1 MSVTVLLVLIIVLA
15 FVIGGLVQRKLP
27 HLATRSGMEF
37 ALLGVA
43 LGAEVG
49 FGVLGKA
56 QLEALDPFL
65 QGILGLVGF
74 ILGLRARALFSGKR
88 VAFAAIVAA
97 LGCGLA
103 LAVGV
108 ALLLMNSALF
118 ETTAGADRLLWRR
131 PLGTHFGNVFEIT
144 VGLRHLELSLGI
156 AAAVSVSSLGVR
168 AAAAPGGGGAVSNF
182 LRASASASQLV
193 GIFGLGLLLAASRV
207 AKTDTDFPLT
217 VGEWGAGVVAVGV
230 VCGGLFAV
238 FIGRER
244 DRMRIFLATVGLVT
258 FASGAGEALGVS
270 PMFVNLLAGV
280 TVAALSP
287 HATTLRDE
295 LRRLE
300 PPLRIIVMVFVGALW
315 LTPPFAFWGFA
326 VFVFLLRWVLKR
338 FWIYVANQW
347 LLAEPL
353 KARKLGDGVLSQGAV
368 AAAVAASLAQE
379 QDVAHRGWIL
389 TTVLV
394 VALLSEVFAESR
406 WRALLYSAGEADDPA
421 FGSRS
426 PGL

>member
-1 MSVTVLLVLIIVLA
+1 
-15 FVIGGLVQRKLP
+15 
-27 HLATRSGMEF
+27 
-37 ALLGVA
+37 
-43 LGAEVG
+43 
-49 FGVLGKA
+49 
-56 QLEALDPFL
+56 
-65 QGILGLVGF
+65 
-74 ILGLRARALFSGKR
+74 
-88 VAFAAIVAA
+88 
-97 LGCGLA
+97 
-103 LAVGV
+103 
-108 ALLLMNSALF
+108 MNSALF

-217 VGEWGAGVVAVGV
+217 VGEWGAAVVAVGV

-315 LTPPFAFWGFA
+315 LTPPLAFWGFA

-338 FWIYVANQW
+338 FWTYVANQW